1 MPVRVRLPGLL
12 RGATGG
18 AVEVDLEA
26 STVGDLIAALDLRHP
41 GMGDALLDDSGLRR
55 YWCVYV
61 NGRDCRRIGGLATP
75 VANGDRAWILPT
87 TSGGMFAP
95 TVPPVPTV
103 PPAGSAP

>member
-1 MPVRVRLPGLL
+1 M
-12 RGATGG
+12 
-18 AVEVDLEA
+18 
-26 STVGDLIAALDLRHP
+26 GDLIAALDLRHP